1 VLGGVSLTG
10 GIARIQGVV
19 VGVLIMGILQNAMS
33 LQNIDAF
40 WQLVTS
46 GGVLLV
52 AVLLD
57 RWKNRA

>member
-1 VLGGVSLTG
+1 
-10 GIARIQGVV
+10 
-19 VGVLIMGILQNAMS
+19 MS